1 MPATLAVGPHQE
13 KHWAK
18 CDEKKGPKRVEKMLV
33 DVAHGSGKHW
43 TRKPYRPK
51 KAAEC
56 GRRTEGWAITLLTKL
71 NDTRKYFPSLPH
83 PYRSMPQRKG
93 SRKFSSDD
101 FLERKGDMR
110 GWGEYPTHRSRHQP
124 YLR

>member
-1 MPATLAVGPHQE
+1 MSINLVPATLAVGPHQE

-43 TRKPYRPK
+43 TRKPYGPK

-56 GRRTEGWAITLLTKL
+56 GRRTEGWA
-71 NDTRKYFPSLPH
+71 
-83 PYRSMPQRKG
+83 
-93 SRKFSSDD
+93 
-101 FLERKGDMR
+101 
-110 GWGEYPTHRSRHQP
+110 YPTD
-124 YLR
+124 